1 VHFCRAFEGH
11 GTSAAGI
18 EREVGEFGA
27 HGAVG
32 AAGRLAHGPFWHGRR
47 VSKPKGWA
55 GCGCCDASALT
66 PVRPSVRFRVSYYT
80 FQRLVGLSITC
91 VALPLIARRLWVDLA
106 WFEILKYIDTDCIT
120 VLPEP
125 FNSGGLYDLTLSP
138 PRYVSFTLDHN
149 LHLRSRFK
157 SHYFIRL

>member
-1 VHFCRAFEGH
+1 MHFCRAFEGH

-47 VSKPKGWA
+47 VKGWA
-55 GCGCCDASALT
+55 GSGCGCCDASALT
-66 PVRPSVRFRVSYYT
+66 PVRFRVSYYT

-106 WFEILKYIDTDCIT
+106 WFEILKYIDTDCST

-138 PRYVSFTLDHN
+138 TPTLCQFHSGSQP
-149 LHLRSRFK
+149 LPHVLSGPIQIALF
-157 SHYFIRL
+157 Y